1 MLQEGIVDRNVKF
14 TPVLDGYRMPEYID
28 WELQPFTDHKAS
40 CTSWLDSPLCQHVQR
55 HVVLQQSLLGK
66 HMATA
71 AGFVVS
77 SVVDSR
83 HIRCVALTYCS
94 GFLQNAGTSG
104 LALPFSWSLV
114 EVLVCRPIVT

>member
-40 CTSWLDSPLCQHVQR
+40 CTSWLDSPLCQHITR
-55 HVVLQQSLLGK
+55 HVALQQLLFGK
-66 HMATA
+66 HMVTA

-77 SVVDSR
+77 SLVDSRHIVVSSLVDSR
-83 HIRCVALTYCS
+83 HIRCVAL
-94 GFLQNAGTSG
+94 AGTRAHIAQDFCKM
-104 LALPFSWSLV
+104 LAPAD
-114 EVLVCRPIVT
+114 